1 MKQSPLL
8 LSLLL
13 VAAGC
18 RQADNCVPQA
28 TRCAGNVAELCNA
41 NRNWQTQLN
50 CTEVGKRSGAQFVC
64 AYVSEQTDDGLIQ
77 GHTCVSVGAAGAAGA
92 GAAGAAGVGAQG
104 GGAS

>member
-18 RQADNCVPQA
+18 RQADNCVPQS

-50 CTEVGKRSGAQFVC
+50 CTDVGKRSGAQFVC

-77 GHTCVSVGAAGAAGA
+77 GHTCVPA
-92 GAAGAAGVGAQG
+92 GAAGAAGTAGVAAQG